1 LIDILFPVVLAIVA
15 ILYSAVGQA
24 GGTGYVALMGLV
36 DFAPA
41 IIKPTALALNVLVST
56 IGCIRFDRLGLITW
70 RTAYPFA
77 VLGLPFS
84 LVGGALHLPPSAY
97 QLVVGALLLVAGVQM
112 ARSALATKTL
122 SISPRPTRR
131 PSWGRCSSVVSLGSS
146 PV

>member
-1 LIDILFPVVLAIVA
+1 LIDILFPVALAIVA

-41 IIKPTALALNVLVST
+41 IIKPTALALNVLVSA
-56 IGCIRFDRLGLITW
+56 IGCIRFYRLDLLTW

-77 VLGLPFS
+77 VLGMPFS

-97 QLVVGALLLVAGVQM
+97 QPVVGALLLIAGSRWR
-112 ARSALATKTL
+112 ARH
-122 SISPRPTRR
+122 
-131 PSWGRCSSVVSLGSS
+131 
-146 PV
+146 